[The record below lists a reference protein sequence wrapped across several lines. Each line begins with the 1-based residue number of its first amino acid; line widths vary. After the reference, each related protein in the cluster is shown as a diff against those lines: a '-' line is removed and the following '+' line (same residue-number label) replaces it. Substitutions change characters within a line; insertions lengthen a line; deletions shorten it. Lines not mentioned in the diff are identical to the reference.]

1 MSIRNLLGATILG
14 LTVSA
19 SAMAQ
24 DPAATTP
31 AAPAATTPAATTP
44 VATTPAATGTYPQAL
59 ADRPVTLPA
68 SMFEG
73 RLDIGASL
81 STGAI
86 FKAFSI
92 GPAVRYGL
100 TDDLELGLGVGIG
113 ITDPGGVS
121 FGGLNLGGYYTV
133 VRGDFRGAAHLNVF
147 VPAFDPFALSVG
159 VGFKGIFQADR
170 LALTF
175 DPQVVVRLAPSGGT
189 PIGIAL
195 PVTLSYNVSPEFAPF
210 LITGFNLPSLDPVA
224 LAIPL
229 GVGAQYSP
237 SNMLDLGL
245 RFTFDSLITNNGANA
260 DARTLGLF
268 AAFRM

>member
-31 AAPAATTPAATTP
+31 AATTPAATTP
-44 VATTPAATGTYPQAL
+44 VATTPATTGTYPQAL

-73 RLDIGASL
+73 RLDINASL
-81 STGAI
+81 STGII
-86 FKAFSI
+86 FKQFSI
-92 GPAVRYGL
+92 VPAVRYGL
-100 TDDLELGLGVGIG
+100 TDDLELALAVGVGIS
-113 ITDPGGVS
+113 DPGGVS

-133 VRGDFRGAAHLNVF
+133 VRGDFRGAAHLNVTSSS
-147 VPAFDPFALSVG
+147 FDPFSLGVS
-159 VGFKGIFQADR
+159 VGFKSIFQADR
-170 LALTF
+170 LAIAF
-175 DPQVVVRLAPSGGT
+175 DPQVAIALAPGAAFG
-189 PIGIAL
+189 GIAI
-195 PVTLSYNVSPEFAPF
+195 PVVLSYNVSPEFAPY
-210 LITGFNLPSLDPVA
+210 LITGINVPSFDPFA
-224 LAIPL
+224 LVVPV

-245 RFTFDSLITNNGANA
+245 RFTFDGLISNNGANA